1 MFANVML
8 VRIDLLRLLRLVNF
22 MSLPYHISM
31 ANLGRICKIKQKEV
45 DFLGIGS
52 PVGMS

>member
-8 VRIDLLRLLRLVNF
+8 VRIDLLRLVNF

-31 ANLGRICKIKQKEV
+31 ANLGRICRIKQKEV

>member
-8 VRIDLLRLLRLVNF
+8 VRIDLLRLVKF
-22 MSLPYHISM
+22 MSLPYYMSM
-31 ANLGRICKIKQKEV
+31 ANLGRICRIKQKEV